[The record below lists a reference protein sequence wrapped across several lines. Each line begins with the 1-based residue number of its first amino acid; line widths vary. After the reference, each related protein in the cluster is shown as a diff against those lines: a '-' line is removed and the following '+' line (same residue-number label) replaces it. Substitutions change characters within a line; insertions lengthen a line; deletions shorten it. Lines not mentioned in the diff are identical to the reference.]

1 MPRNRSFGEKKN
13 YQEKNYDGLVSAAE
27 VLFAEW
33 EDFENVVIAEKE
45 TPETL
50 LLEKTFL
57 QNLTK
62 EARIMAEIIVGLPEE
77 MFLENG
83 KIRKGLF
90 RKIVKEQTGWSV
102 SKIERTKERLSE
114 NIVGGCYG

>member
-1 MPRNRSFGEKKN
+1 MPRNRSFGETKDYK
-13 YQEKNYDGLVSAAE
+13 EKNFDGLISAAE

-33 EDFENVVIAEKE
+33 EDFENVVIMEKE

-83 KIRKGLF
+83 KIRKGFL
-90 RKIVKEQTGWSV
+90 RRIVKEQTGWSV
-102 SKIERTKERLSE
+102 SKIRRIHTNLGEKLIKQTF
-114 NIVGGCYG
+114 